1 MYQPLSAGDLCT
13 RNVVF
18 AHRDMALG
26 EAAQRMREHHV
37 GCLVVVDDAVEG
49 RVPVGLLTDR
59 DIVIAVVARDVDVR
73 TLQVDDVMSPTPV
86 TAREADS
93 LLDSLAAMR
102 RAGVRRLPRPGCERT
117 SSGTPISPA
126 RRLTMAR
133 PRPRPLRCWACA
145 VLLPSARVVGT
156 FRLYLPLASAVVV

>member
-37 GCLVVVDDAVEG
+37 GCLVVVDDVPDG
-49 RVPVGLLTDR
+49 RQPVGLLTDR
-59 DIVIAVVARDVDVR
+59 DIVIAVLARDVDVR
-73 TLQVDDVMSPTPV
+73 SLRVDDVMSASPV
-86 TAREADS
+86 TAREGDS

-102 RAGVRRLPRPGCERT
+102 RAGVRRLPVIDAQGHLQGLLTLDDVVEVIGEQM
-117 SSGTPISPA
+117 SVLAQVLVSA
-126 RRLTMAR
+126 RRREPLHR
-133 PRPRPLRCWACA
+133 P
-145 VLLPSARVVGT
+145 
-156 FRLYLPLASAVVV
+156 

>member
-37 GCLVVVDDAVEG
+37 GCLVVVDDAVDG

-73 TLQVDDVMSPTPV
+73 TLQVDDVMSSTPV

-102 RAGVRRLPRPGCERT
+102 RAGVRRLPVTDAQGHLQGLLTLGDVVELIGEEMNLLMQVLV
-117 SSGTPISPA
+117 SA
-126 RRLTMAR
+126 RRREPMKR
-133 PRPRPLRCWACA
+133 P
-145 VLLPSARVVGT
+145 
-156 FRLYLPLASAVVV
+156 